1 MFFDKYAA
9 FLSELSIPFFTKD
22 GFSVKIRESMID
34 VSVSRSGIITLSA
47 YIGLCTDLTAAKE
60 LTFALLESFGGY
72 KIWPEKYSGY
82 YEIEIEQWF
91 PFSDV
96 ASLHEKVVEM
106 ADVVEKG
113 YAQGKEII
121 GAEFH
126 K

>member
-1 MFFDKYAA
+1 MFFDKYTA

-72 KIWPEKYSGY
+72 KIWPEKYSG
-82 YEIEIEQWF
+82 
-91 PFSDV
+91 
-96 ASLHEKVVEM
+96 
-106 ADVVEKG
+106 
-113 YAQGKEII
+113 
-121 GAEFH
+121 
-126 K
+126 